1 MHVNGNLMGDINS
14 NFAKVLLSE
23 LTEFSMVDSTSA
35 GKHHAGSLVVGLN
48 IVDQVVPG
56 DRLDILGGAQDGSAK
71 RSALVGDCVKMV
83 ENNLLQVHLDLL
95 HLSQDNTT
103 LTLNL
108 LLAEGGVG
116 QDVTQDLDGS
126 VKVARQTLCVEDGLL
141 PAGVGVQV
149 SAHVLHLELK
159 PCLGSLGGALEGHVL
174 EEMCH
179 TIVGGILIPEIYVV
193 RTKNGQG

>member
-23 LTEFSMVDSTSA
+23 LAEFSMVDSTSA

-56 DRLDILGGAQDGSAK
+56 DRLDILGRAQDGSAK

-103 LTLNL
+103 LTLDL

-149 SAHVLHLELK
+149 SAHVLHLQLEAG
-159 PCLGSLGGALEGHVL
+159 LGPLGGSFEGHVL
-174 EEMCH
+174 QKVSH
-179 TIVGGILIPEIYVV
+179 SIVGRCLVPGA
-193 RTKNGQG
+193 